1 MLSKHADAPRLLEA
15 RDVVHTVVDALILA
29 EPLQGKLWR
38 NAELTLAQMRILR
51 TLSKGPA
58 SPSDLALVCG
68 VSAPSLTRML
78 ARLEERKLIY
88 REINPL
94 DRRRIAVSLTEAG
107 LSLLDSNR
115 VLRGSAFSRAARRM
129 SFSER
134 RTFVNALR
142 AYLRRVRVEL
152 DADEGRAHDPSRPIA
167 ERRG

>member
-1 MLSKHADAPRLLEA
+1 MLSKRAEAPRLLEA
-15 RDVVHTVVDALILA
+15 RDVVRTVVDALILA
-29 EPLQGKLWR
+29 EPLQAKLWR

-58 SPSDLALVCG
+58 SPTELALVCG

-78 ARLEERKLIY
+78 ARLEERELIH

-115 VLRGSAFSRAARRM
+115 VLRGSVFSRAARRM

-134 RTFVNALR
+134 RTFVYAFR
-142 AYLRRVRVEL
+142 AYLRRVRQEVE
-152 DADEGRAHDPSRPIA
+152 ADEGRPHDVSRPISD
-167 ERRG
+167 RRG